1 MIREATKNDFDEW
14 LRMREQLYPECNSQL
29 LLAEIKTIFSKRTI
43 LGELDYHILVY
54 ESENNKL
61 SGFIETSIRKEL
73 PGYQNSPVG
82 YIESLY
88 VDPRRKS

>member
-29 LLAEIKTIFSKRTI
+29 LLAEIQTIFSQRTI

-54 ESENNKL
+54 ERSQTL
-61 SGFIETSIRKEL
+61 ISSIVK
-73 PGYQNSPVG
+73 
-82 YIESLY
+82 SL
-88 VDPRRKS
+88 